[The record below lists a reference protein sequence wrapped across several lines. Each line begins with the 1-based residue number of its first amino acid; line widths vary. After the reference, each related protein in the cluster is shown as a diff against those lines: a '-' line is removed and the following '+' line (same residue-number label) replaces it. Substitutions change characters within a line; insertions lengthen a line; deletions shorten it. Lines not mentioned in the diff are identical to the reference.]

1 MRAMQRQRGAAV
13 IVAMLI
19 VALAATAAVAALQQ
33 QDLAL
38 RQLATARDYEQAT
51 WVLKGGA
58 HWARSILYQD
68 GRFSA
73 IDHGGELWASGLPRT
88 EIEQGTVS
96 GEISD
101 QQGLFNVNNLA
112 LEEKASARDIDAF
125 RRLLEAIGLNADLA
139 QAIAD
144 WVDADEEAL
153 PVAGAEDDYY
163 LRLPAPYRAAN
174 QPVVELSEL
183 LRVRGMDEA
192 SLARLR
198 GFATAL
204 PRRTPVNVNL
214 APPELLFAM
223 VPGLTLEEAR
233 ALASTRAQSPFRS
246 LEEFEKRL
254 PRRGMKWIEGTLSV
268 GSSYFVVRGRAT
280 VGKADVRM
288 EALLQRERGAMPV
301 VLWQRMR

>member
-1 MRAMQRQRGAAV
+1 MQRQRGAAV

-19 VALAATAAVAALQQ
+19 TAMAAAAAAAALQQ

-38 RQLATARDYEQAT
+38 RQLTTARDYEQAT

-68 GRFSA
+68 RRISA

-88 EIEQGTVS
+88 DIEQGTVS

-112 LEEKASARDIDAF
+112 LEGRPSERDIEAF

-153 PVAGAEDDYY
+153 PERCRGR
-163 LRLPAPYRAAN
+163 LLPAPPRAVSHGEPAAWRSSASCCACAAWTRR
-174 QPVVELSEL
+174 PSHACARSL
-183 LRVRGMDEA
+183 LRC
-192 SLARLR
+192 
-198 GFATAL
+198 
-204 PRRTPVNVNL
+204 
-214 APPELLFAM
+214 
-223 VPGLTLEEAR
+223 
-233 ALASTRAQSPFRS
+233 
-246 LEEFEKRL
+246 
-254 PRRGMKWIEGTLSV
+254 
-268 GSSYFVVRGRAT
+268 
-280 VGKADVRM
+280 
-288 EALLQRERGAMPV
+288 RGA
-301 VLWQRMR
+301 RR